1 MYPYMET
8 IVFFARTPEIGHGK
22 TRLRT
27 ALSEEQIFHI
37 TRKLYD
43 DLLETLT
50 DTGYRVVVYYDGEEP
65 SLSLPCVPQKEADL
79 GERMASSI
87 LTEIQK
93 GPVLLMGCDLL
104 GVDGDLIEEGFRLL
118 KNRDVVFAPAED
130 GGYGIVG
137 MRRFV
142 DVFSSITYSRPDVLE
157 KTVEKAKTAGAKVA
171 LLPTIRDIDYFE
183 DLVREALN
191 SPVVSKEED
200 VFGTVYTSEEGS
212 RLWILKDKNRVPEHS
227 LYCEPK
233 IMLPFYHS
241 IQAKEVK

>member
-1 MYPYMET
+1 MET
-8 IVFFARTPEIGHGK
+8 IIFFARTPEVGHGK

-50 DTGYRVVVYYDGEEP
+50 DTGYRVVVYYDGKEP
-65 SLSLPCVPQKEADL
+65 SLSLPCVPQKETDL
-79 GERMASSI
+79 GERMASSFR
-87 LTEIQK
+87 TEIQK

-104 GVDGDLIEEGFRLL
+104 GVDGDLIEKGFRLL
-118 KNRDVVFAPAED
+118 KDRDVVLAPAED

-142 DVFSSITYSRPDVLE
+142 DVFSSITYSRPDVLK
-157 KTVEKAKTAGAKVA
+157 KTVEKAKTAGATAA

-183 DLVREALN
+183 DLVREALK

-200 VFGTVYTSEEGS
+200 VFGTVYTSEAGS
-212 RLWILKDKNRVPEHS
+212 RLWVLKDKDRVPEHS

-241 IQAKEVK
+241 IQTKEMT

>member
-1 MYPYMET
+1 MET

-50 DTGYRVVVYYDGEEP
+50 DTGYRVVVYYDGKEP
-65 SLSLPCVPQKEADL
+65 SFSLPCVPQKEVDL

-87 LTEIQK
+87 RTEIQK

-118 KNRDVVFAPAED
+118 KDRDVVFAPAED

-157 KTVEKAKTAGAKVA
+157 KTVEKAKTAGATVA

-200 VFGTVYTSEEGS
+200 VFGTVYTSEEDS

>member
-1 MYPYMET
+1 MKT
-8 IVFFARTPEIGHGK
+8 ILFFARTPEVGHGK

-27 ALSEEQIFHI
+27 ILSEEQIFHI

-43 DLLETLT
+43 DLLKTLT
-50 DTGYRVVVYYDGEEP
+50 ATDHRVLVHYDGKKP

-79 GERMASSI
+79 GDRMASSI
-87 LTEIQK
+87 RSEIRK

-118 KNRDVVFAPAED
+118 KTHDVVLAPAED

-142 DVFSSITYSRPDVLE
+142 DLFSSITYSRPDVLE
-157 KTVEKAKTAGAKVA
+157 KTVKKAEAAGATVA

-200 VFGTVYTSEEGS
+200 VFGTVYLSETGS
-212 RLWILKDKNRVPEHS
+212 RLWILKDKTRVPEHS
-227 LYCEPK
+227 LFCEPK

-241 IQAKEVK
+241 IQTKEMT

>member
-1 MYPYMET
+1 MET
-8 IVFFARTPEIGHGK
+8 ILFFARTPEVGHGK

-27 ALSEEQIFHI
+27 TLSEEQIFHI

-50 DTGYRVVVYYDGEEP
+50 ATGHRVVVYYDGKEP
-65 SLSLPCVPQKEADL
+65 SLSLPCIPQKEADL

-87 LTEIQK
+87 RSEIQN
-93 GPVLLMGCDLL
+93 GPVILLGCDLL
-104 GVDGDLIEEGFRLL
+104 GVDCDLIEEGFRLL
-118 KNRDVVFAPAED
+118 KERDVVLAPAED

-142 DVFSSITYSRPDVLE
+142 DLFSSITYSRPDVLE
-157 KTVEKAKTAGAKVA
+157 KTVKRAEAAGATVA

-191 SPVVSKEED
+191 SPVVSKGED
-200 VFGTVYTSEEGS
+200 AYGTVYLSETGS

-227 LYCEPK
+227 LCCEPK
-233 IMLPFYHS
+233 VMLPFYHS
-241 IQAKEVK
+241 IQTKEVK

>member
-1 MYPYMET
+1 MET
-8 IVFFARTPEIGHGK
+8 IVFFALTPEIGHGK

-50 DTGYRVVVYYDGEEP
+50 DTGYRVVVYYDGKEP
-65 SLSLPCVPQKEADL
+65 SFSLPCVPQKEVDL

-87 LTEIQK
+87 RTEIQK

-118 KNRDVVFAPAED
+118 KDRDVVFAPAED

-157 KTVEKAKTAGAKVA
+157 KTVEKAKTAGATVA

-200 VFGTVYTSEEGS
+200 VFGTVYTSEEDS

>member
-1 MYPYMET
+1 
-8 IVFFARTPEIGHGK
+8 
-22 TRLRT
+22 
-27 ALSEEQIFHI
+27 
-37 TRKLYD
+37 
-43 DLLETLT
+43 
-50 DTGYRVVVYYDGEEP
+50 
-65 SLSLPCVPQKEADL
+65 
-79 GERMASSI
+79 
-87 LTEIQK
+87 
-93 GPVLLMGCDLL
+93 MGCDLL

-118 KNRDVVFAPAED
+118 KDRDVVFAPAED

-157 KTVEKAKTAGAKVA
+157 KTVEKAKTAGATVA

-191 SPVVSKEED
+191 RPVVSKEED
-200 VFGTVYTSEEGS
+200 VFGTVYTSEEDS

>member
-1 MYPYMET
+1 MET

-27 ALSEEQIFHI
+27 ALSVEQIFHI

-50 DTGYRVVVYYDGEEP
+50 DTGYRVVVYYDGKEP
-65 SLSLPCVPQKEADL
+65 SFSLPCVPQKEVDL

-87 LTEIQK
+87 RTEIQK

-118 KNRDVVFAPAED
+118 KDRDVVFAPAED

-157 KTVEKAKTAGAKVA
+157 KTVEKAKTAGATVA

-200 VFGTVYTSEEGS
+200 VFGTVYTSEEDS

>member
-1 MYPYMET
+1 MQLFMET
-8 IVFFARTPEIGHGK
+8 ILFFARTPEVGHGK
-22 TRLRT
+22 TRLRA
-27 ALSEEQIFHI
+27 ALSEEQIYHI

-50 DTGYRVVVYYDGEEP
+50 ATGYRVVVYYDGKEP

-87 LTEIQK
+87 RSEIQK

-104 GVDGDLIEEGFRLL
+104 GVDSDLIEEGFRLL
-118 KNRDVVFAPAED
+118 KDRDVVLAPAED

-142 DVFSSITYSRPDVLE
+142 DLFSSITYSRPDVLE
-157 KTVEKAKTAGAKVA
+157 KTVEKAETAGATVA

-183 DLVREALN
+183 DLVRETLN
-191 SPVVSKEED
+191 SPVLSKGED
-200 VFGTVYTSEEGS
+200 AYGTVYLSEEGS

-227 LYCEPK
+227 LCCEPK
-233 IMLPFYHS
+233 TMLPFYHS
-241 IQAKEVK
+241 IQTKEMT

>member
-1 MYPYMET
+1 MET
-8 IVFFARTPEIGHGK
+8 IVFFARTPEVGHGK
-22 TRLRT
+22 TRLRS
-27 ALSEEQIFHI
+27 ALSEEQIYRI
-37 TRKLYD
+37 TRKLYN

-50 DTGYRVVVYYDGEEP
+50 ATGCRVVVHYDGKKP
-65 SLSLPCVPQKEADL
+65 SLSLPCVPQKKADL

-87 LTEIQK
+87 RSEIQK
-93 GPVLLMGCDLL
+93 GPVILLGCDLL

-118 KNRDVVFAPAED
+118 KDRDVVLAPAED

-157 KTVEKAKTAGAKVA
+157 KTVEKAEAAGATVA

-191 SPVVSKEED
+191 SPVASKGED
-200 VFGTVYTSEEGS
+200 AYGTVYTSEEGS

-227 LYCEPK
+227 LYCEPQ

-241 IQAKEVK
+241 IQTKEVK

>member
-1 MYPYMET
+1 MET
-8 IVFFARTPEIGHGK
+8 IIFFARTPEVGHGK

-27 ALSEEQIFHI
+27 ALSEEQVYAI

-43 DLLETLT
+43 DLLEKLT
-50 DTGYRVVVYYDGEEP
+50 ATGYRVVVYYDGKEP

-87 LTEIQK
+87 RTEIQK

-104 GVDGDLIEEGFRLL
+104 GVDGDLIEKGFRLL
-118 KNRDVVFAPAED
+118 KDRDVVLAPAED

-142 DVFSSITYSRPDVLE
+142 DVFSSITFSRPDVLE
-157 KTVEKAKTAGAKVA
+157 KTVEKAKTAGATAA

-183 DLVREALN
+183 DLVREALK

-200 VFGTVYTSEEGS
+200 VFGTVYTSEAGS
-212 RLWILKDKNRVPEHS
+212 RLWILKDKDRVPEHS

-241 IQAKEVK
+241 IQTKEMT

>member
-1 MYPYMET
+1 MET
-8 IVFFARTPEIGHGK
+8 IIFFARTPEVGHGK
-22 TRLRT
+22 TRLRA
-27 ALSEEQIFHI
+27 ALSEEQIYHI

-50 DTGYRVVVYYDGEEP
+50 ATGYRVVVYYDGKEP
-65 SLSLPCVPQKEADL
+65 SLSLPCVPQKEVDL

-87 LTEIQK
+87 RSEIRK

-104 GVDGDLIEEGFRLL
+104 GIDGDLIEEGFRLL
-118 KNRDVVFAPAED
+118 KERDVVLAPAED

-142 DVFSSITYSRPDVLE
+142 DLFSSITYSRPDVLK
-157 KTVEKAKTAGAKVA
+157 KTVEKAEAAGATVA

-183 DLVREALN
+183 DLVRETLN
-191 SPVVSKEED
+191 SPVLSKGED
-200 VFGTVYTSEEGS
+200 AYGTVYLSEEGS

-227 LYCEPK
+227 LCCEPK
-233 IMLPFYHS
+233 TMLPFYHS
-241 IQAKEVK
+241 IQTKEMT